1 MINTQAGIFVCLL
14 LAGTAC
20 LVVWLLERG
29 ELGEEEE
36 RRRSAGEESGGGGG
50 QAGDQGQDQ
59 GYLQVNSAQKMG

>member
-1 MINTQAGIFVCLL
+1 MIPQAGIFVCLM

-36 RRRSAGEESGGGGG
+36 RRRSGGEEGGGVGV
-50 QAGDQGQDQ
+50 GDRRGIRDRIR
-59 GYLQVNSAQKMG
+59 GIYR

>member
-1 MINTQAGIFVCLL
+1 MIPQAGIFVCMM

-36 RRRSAGEESGGGGG
+36 RRRNGGEEREVVGL
-50 QAGDQGQDQ
+50 GDRRGIRDRIRDI
-59 GYLQVNSAQKMG
+59 YR

>member
-1 MINTQAGIFVCLL
+1 MIPQAGIFVCLM

-36 RRRSAGEESGGGGG
+36 ERRNGGEEREVVGV
-50 QAGDQGQDQ
+50 GDRQGIRDRIRDI
-59 GYLQVNSAQKMG
+59 YR